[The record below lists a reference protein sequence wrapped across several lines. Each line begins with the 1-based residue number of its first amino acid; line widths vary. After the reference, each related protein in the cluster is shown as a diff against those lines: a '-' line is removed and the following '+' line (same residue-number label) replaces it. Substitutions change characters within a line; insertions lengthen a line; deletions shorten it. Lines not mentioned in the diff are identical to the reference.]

1 MLNLKNKTNQ
11 FQRPLPINEQ
21 WTNAIMEYGY
31 FVQCSIISF
40 ALIHGT
46 LPKNGHLL
54 SVKHFKTFQKNQFE
68 SPIYLDQYFEAIKG
82 LEDKGIVDVLSVSN
96 YLKDKYNRTDAF
108 ILAELTNKYF
118 LPTNIEYHLFVLIDH
133 NLHFELLSTIRNIH
147 SHISTIYNGGI
158 EYIEGSD
165 QYLPLN
171 LQIEALENLFVSL
184 QANLDISECLDEILN
199 YFIENK
205 FMPIA
210 IELIQ
215 NLIQDFKNEMS
226 AAIQKSKEECIE
238 NNAINM
244 VENLYKHHNHD
255 YSKNECYKILSDI
268 FVLIIPLRKIDGNIN
283 SQLNLIRNTLY
294 K

>member
-21 WTNAIMEYGY
+21 WTNAIMQYGY

-68 SPIYLDQYFEAIKG
+68 SPIYLDQYFEAIKA
-82 LEDKGIVDVLSVSN
+82 LEAKGVVDVLSVSL
-96 YLKDKYNRTDAF
+96 YLKDKYNRTDAY

-118 LPTNIEYHLFVLIDH
+118 LFTNIEYHLFVLIDH

-147 SHISTIYNGGI
+147 SHISTIYNDGAGKIGI
-158 EYIEGSD
+158 YDE
-165 QYLPLN
+165 YLPLN

-226 AAIQKSKEECIE
+226 AAIQKSKEDCIE